1 MEGSTYNHNPAES
14 GDTLRDGGEV
24 VEGLLLGA
32 VFVTEVHSL
41 GNEVRGGLDQLLE
54 DVVSGLLGLGD
65 NHNELPLSLQG
76 PVEDLGLQSR
86 RRKVA
91 VKHQEKKVKAI
102 ENCFHTDSWISPPI
116 LAPAS
121 TRALRGPLTISSK
134 VATASPVASEEPA
147 EAGAPPPARA
157 SRRPVAASRRATS

>member
-91 VKHQEKKVKAI
+91 VKHQEKKSQS
-102 ENCFHTDSWISPPI
+102 D
-116 LAPAS
+116 
-121 TRALRGPLTISSK
+121 
-134 VATASPVASEEPA
+134 
-147 EAGAPPPARA
+147 
-157 SRRPVAASRRATS
+157 